1 MVIGLFGSTG
11 MGNNQLPVAWIR
23 TSQYRVQ
30 SDFMS
35 VFLGTADA
43 GGYYIL
49 LIDWTT
55 VSERGSLTSDIPARS
70 AHI

>member
-55 VSERGSLTSDIPARS
+55 VSERGSLTSDIPAHS